1 MILLAGLFIV
11 VCAALVLEYRIRKP
25 NQIVLFEAR
34 DGHLGIRRFR
44 FYPRHFSLAIS
55 RTVHSFMLTIE
66 AAAKG
71 NLDARVKI
79 SVSVAAALDHIA
91 VLIRA
96 GGWNP
101 NAVEKATK
109 ELEIL
114 LQSYVKALAEQHE
127 IEELSSEMLSSYLH
141 GRVGETKT
149 MLGLE
154 VMSLAVLSFEPVNP
168 QIAEALRQRE
178 QARILEQTEKLNQE
192 ARIAATKAK
201 LKADE
206 EIGILENELELRK
219 SELKMMQLEKEM
231 ALANTRVEHELRLNR
246 LRLEFDTQE
255 LRMLKES
262 PELLLLTPQA
272 ARLAEASQN
281 LKNARTVVSLAP
293 GETQGADIL
302 GIFHS
307 LIKNALKGYLGKK
320 ESQAQALQAKES
332 R

>member
-1 MILLAGLFIV
+1 MIPLTGFLIIVCGILAF
-11 VCAALVLEYRIRKP
+11 EYRIRKP
-25 NQIVLFEAR
+25 NQIVLFEGR
-34 DGHLGIRRFR
+34 DGRLGIRKFR
-44 FYPRHFSLAIS
+44 FYPRHFSLAIA
-55 RTVHSFMLTIE
+55 RTVHSFTLTVE

-79 SVSVAAALDHIA
+79 SVAVAAALDHLA
-91 VLIRA
+91 VLIRV
-96 GGWNP
+96 GGWNA

-109 ELEIL
+109 ELEVL
-114 LQSYVKALAEQHE
+114 LQSYVKTLAEQQE
-127 IEELSSEMLSSYLH
+127 IEELSSEKLSSYLH

-149 MLGLE
+149 TLGLE
-154 VMSLAVLSFEPVNP
+154 VISLAVLSFEPVNP

-178 QARILEQTEKLNQE
+178 QARILEQTETLNQE
-192 ARIAATKAK
+192 ARIAATKSK

-246 LRLEFDTQE
+246 MRLEFDTEE

-293 GETQGADIL
+293 GNTQGADIL

-307 LIKNALKGYLGKK
+307 IIQSALEGYRGKK
-320 ESQAQALQAKES
+320 ENQTQTIQAKES
-332 R
+332 K